1 MCMDRNVLVVISP
14 SHGILVFRDTLLECP
29 PTDLAPFY
37 SGIMWPYVVIAYT
50 QGEQSGK
57 GLGYV
62 TPCMEYVSTSVA
74 INRGAISRS
83 GCSFIALSKF
93 ADVAGRAFGH
103 TSVEKQRYGK
113 SQ

>member
-62 TPCMEYVSTSVA
+62 TPWSMCLLQLRSIMEQFLGLGVH
-74 INRGAISRS
+74 
-83 GCSFIALSKF
+83 L
-93 ADVAGRAFGH
+93 
-103 TSVEKQRYGK
+103 
-113 SQ
+113 